1 MTTRIA
7 LIAAGLITGVVVGY
21 NLNSP
26 TSPEIRRAIAVTTTE
41 QEVRQAIPVEP
52 EVRRAIP
59 VHKEQ
64 PAVAY
69 VPIIIAAAADDDD
82 DDYDVETGMERYYEN
97 RMFAPQYEQGD
108 QHPSSYQPVTSL
120 YARERDSEPSNFAP
134 YHPTG

>member
-59 VHKEQ
+59 VKREVRRAIPVHKEQ

-108 QHPSSYQPVTSL
+108 Q
-120 YARERDSEPSNFAP
+120 
-134 YHPTG
+134 